1 MSTWDQTFRAISGGN
16 RAEFGGDFSSPFG
29 LGVVDLIPTKNPQP
43 YVPSDPNPPTI
54 DHTIGFESP
63 FANFKN
69 PFAATPGATPE
80 EQKQKDKA
88 LLVKVALGGA
98 GLLLVLS
105 LLGGSKPI
113 SVPVAT
119 APTPRPGNINI
130 RLDRFTQFGR
140 RKKK

>member
-1 MSTWDQTFRAISGGN
+1 MTTIHTHWDDEFRAISQGG
-16 RAEFGGDFSSPFG
+16 ADFGSDFG
-29 LGVVDLIPTKNPQP
+29 LGVVDLIPPKKP

-54 DHTIGFESP
+54 DTGFGFDNP
-63 FANFKN
+63 FKGMTN

-119 APTPRPGNINI
+119 VPAPRPGNINI

>member
-43 YVPSDPNPPTI
+43 YVPSDPSPP
-54 DHTIGFESP
+54 HMPSGFGFSLSDL
-63 FANFKN
+63 KN

-80 EQKQKDKA
+80 EQKAKDKA

-98 GLLLVLS
+98 GLLALLAV
-105 LLGGSKPI
+105 LGGPKPI
-113 SVPVAT
+113 SVPTAT

-130 RLDRFTQFGR
+130 RLDRITSFG
-140 RKKK
+140 RKKKK

>member
-54 DHTIGFESP
+54 DHTVGFGFS
-63 FANFKN
+63 N

-88 LLVKVALGGA
+88 LLIKVAFGGA
-98 GLLLVLS
+98 GLLVLLS
-105 LLGGSKPI
+105 LLGGGSRPI
-113 SVPVAT
+113 SVPLAT

-130 RLDRFTQFGR
+130 NLERFGFAR